1 MTFADPQ
8 LLLWLA
14 VPAAL
19 VPFAAWAALRAA
31 ARRRAFLGAQAARL
45 APRFSRG
52 RRLLRDGLAAGA
64 IGLLVAALARPLH
77 GEWLREVHQR
87 GVDVMVVLDASR
99 SMLAPDLAPSRL
111 ERAKREVQALLG
123 HLRGDRVGLVSF
135 SGDARLL
142 CPLTSDPTSFRVFL
156 DDVDSTSVGRGG
168 TAVGEGLEQALD
180 ALEQAAEGARVIVL
194 LTDGEDHD
202 SDPPPDQVA
211 YRALALG
218 VPVHVIAFGTPAGSQ
233 IPLRLPDGRLDV
245 VRDADGQPVVTRPD
259 EALLERI
266 AGISGGAYLSAD
278 GAPFP
283 MDELWD
289 KRIALMEGVTRAS
302 SLRTEG
308 INRYQWAVVAALLA
322 LGLRALLP
330 DGRPA

>member
-1 MTFADPQ
+1 MSFAQPQ

-14 VPAAL
+14 VPAL
-19 VPFAAWAALRAA
+19 LLPFAAWAAWRAA
-31 ARRRAFLGAQAARL
+31 ARRQAFLGAQAARL

-52 RRLLRDGLAAGA
+52 RRLLRDGLLAGA
-64 IGLLVAALARPLH
+64 TALAVVALARPEL
-77 GEWLREVHQR
+77 GQTRRELHQR

-99 SMLAPDLAPSRL
+99 SMLAPDLPPDRL
-111 ERAKREVQALLG
+111 ERARREVQALLG
-123 HLRGDRVGLVSF
+123 RLRGDRVGLVSF
-135 SGDARLL
+135 SGDARVL

-156 DDVDSTSVGRGG
+156 DDVDSSSVGRGG
-168 TAVGEGLEQALD
+168 TAVGEGLERALD

-211 YRALALG
+211 YRAKALG

-233 IPLRLPDGRLDV
+233 IPVRGAGGGLDV
-245 VRDADGQPVVTRPD
+245 VRDAAGQPVVTRPD

-266 AGISGGAYLSAD
+266 AGISGGAFLSA
-278 GAPFP
+278 ARTPFP

-289 KRIALMEGVTRAS
+289 KRIARMEGVTRAS

-308 INRYQWAVVAALLA
+308 INRYQWALVAALAA
-322 LGLRALLP
+322 LGVRALLP
-330 DGRPA
+330 DGRRA